1 MRHRAHRNP
10 PIGLVRI
17 SSYTSLVSQTTAQI
31 ILTLILLF
39 GAITFVLLGA
49 DQLAVALV
57 GAIAGQGA
65 SGVVRSAVN
74 GNK

>member
-1 MRHRAHRNP
+1 M
-10 PIGLVRI
+10 
-17 SSYTSLVSQTTAQI
+17 SQTTAQI
-31 ILTLILLF
+31 VLTLILLF
-39 GAITFVLLGA
+39 GAIVFVLIGS

-74 GNK
+74 GK